1 MERANVWDQS
11 VSAVYPS
18 DGWGYRLLMALNQ
31 PKYNLFQSWFQLDFR
46 KSIAFR
52 GLSFMFMQNHV

>member
-1 MERANVWDQS
+1 
-11 VSAVYPS
+11 
-18 DGWGYRLLMALNQ
+18 MALNQ

-46 KSIAFR
+46 KSIVFR